1 MKKFYTAKNDL
12 IFKTIMLEQ
21 KELLKE
27 IIERIINVKV
37 DEIIIL
43 NSELPVTYV
52 RSKKRIVD
60 LLVKSKDK
68 YINIE
73 LNSQADDEVYR
84 IRNATYLF
92 NMYTERIKKGEE
104 YIELLKKEFIAI
116 NLSYKLKEE
125 KIRYEYKIQDK
136 KQKEF
141 IKNFKIIEINMDKIK
156 KDWYILSNKEKD
168 AYKYLYMLDLNK
180 EELEEYCGDDEL
192 MKKYEEKISKL
203 NEDEKFTYFL
213 TDEEDGENIYNS
225 RLKLAEEN
233 GEKSSSIKIAK
244 EMLKDN
250 INIDKISLYTNL
262 SVEEIKNIAY
272 LM

>member
-43 NSELPVTYV
+43 NSEFPVTYV

-84 IRNATYLF
+84 IRNAKYLF
-92 NMYTERIKKGEE
+92 NMYTERIKKG
-104 YIELLKKEFIAI
+104 
-116 NLSYKLKEE
+116 
-125 KIRYEYKIQDK
+125 
-136 KQKEF
+136 
-141 IKNFKIIEINMDKIK
+141 
-156 KDWYILSNKEKD
+156 
-168 AYKYLYMLDLNK
+168 
-180 EELEEYCGDDEL
+180 
-192 MKKYEEKISKL
+192 
-203 NEDEKFTYFL
+203 
-213 TDEEDGENIYNS
+213 
-225 RLKLAEEN
+225 
-233 GEKSSSIKIAK
+233 
-244 EMLKDN
+244 
-250 INIDKISLYTNL
+250 
-262 SVEEIKNIAY
+262 
-272 LM
+272 